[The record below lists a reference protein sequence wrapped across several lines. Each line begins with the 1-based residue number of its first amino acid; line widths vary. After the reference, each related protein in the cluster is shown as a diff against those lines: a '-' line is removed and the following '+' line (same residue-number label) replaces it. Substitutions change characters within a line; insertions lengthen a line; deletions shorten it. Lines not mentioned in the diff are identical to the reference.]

1 MYRLTRSYKGIVID
15 AGHGGTDS
23 GATGNG
29 IVEKDLTLKIAQY
42 IHNRLDDLGIKNV
55 LIRNTDET
63 INPTERVERVN
74 NAYGTSGDVIV
85 VSNHINAG
93 GGDGAEIIYA
103 LRNND
108 TLSSLIATEIEK
120 EGQNVR
126 KYYQRRLPSDP
137 SKDYYFMLRNT
148 GNTESIIVEYG
159 FLDSTSDDVNQ
170 LKNNYE
176 NYAEAVVRALVDYI
190 GATYI
195 PVVGSDYYVVQKG
208 DSLWSIARKL
218 NTSVAELKSL
228 NNLTSNNLS
237 IRQVLKTPS
246 SNTENDNQIT
256 YTVVKGDSLYKIA
269 QKFNVTVQDL
279 INLNNLTSTNLSVG
293 QVLKV
298 KGTVPSKEETT
309 YTVVKGD
316 SLYAIAN
323 KYKVSVQDI
332 IDANNLK
339 STALSV
345 GQKLII
351 PTQITND
358 LYTVKSGD
366 SLYKIANQ
374 YGVTVEDLKKENNL
388 TNNNLSVGQVLKI
401 PSTNN
406 YQTYTVKSG
415 DSLYSIARQY
425 NTTVSDIQAL
435 NNLKS
440 TALSVWPKINNSS
453 KIKIS

>member
-29 IVEKDLTLKIAQY
+29 IIEKDLTLKIAQY

-218 NTSVAELKSL
+218 NTSVAELKAL

-237 IRQVLKTPS
+237 VGQVLKTPS
-246 SNTENDNQIT
+246 SNTENNNQTT

-279 INLNNLTSTNLSVG
+279 INLNNIPSTNLSIG

-415 DSLYSIARQY
+415 DSLYSIERQY
-425 NTTVSDIQAL
+425 TTTVSDIQAL

-440 TALSVWPKINNSS
+440 TALSVGQKLIIPQK
-453 KIKIS
+453 

>member
-29 IVEKDLTLKIAQY
+29 IIEKDLTLKIAQY

-159 FLDSTSDDVNQ
+159 FLDSTSSDVNQ

-218 NTSVAELKSL
+218 NTSVAELKAL

-237 IRQVLKTPS
+237 VGQVLKTPS
-246 SNTENDNQIT
+246 SNTENDNQTT

-279 INLNNLTSTNLSVG
+279 INLNNITSTNLSIG

-440 TALSVWPKINNSS
+440 TALSVGQKLIIPQK
-453 KIKIS
+453 

>member
-29 IVEKDLTLKIAQY
+29 IIEKDLTLKIAQY

-218 NTSVAELKSL
+218 NTSVAELKAL

-237 IRQVLKTPS
+237 VGQVLKTPS
-246 SNTENDNQIT
+246 SNTENDNQTT

-279 INLNNLTSTNLSVG
+279 INLNNIPSTNLSIG

-440 TALSVWPKINNSS
+440 TALSVGQKLIIPQK
-453 KIKIS
+453 

>member
-1 MYRLTRSYKGIVID
+1 MGLTGAS
-15 AGHGGTDS
+15 HGGTDS

-237 IRQVLKTPS
+237 VGQVLKTPS
-246 SNTENDNQIT
+246 SNTENDNQTT

-279 INLNNLTSTNLSVG
+279 INLNNITSTNLSIG
-293 QVLKV
+293 QVLQV

-388 TNNNLSVGQVLKI
+388 TNNNLSVGQKLII
-401 PSTNN
+401 P
-406 YQTYTVKSG
+406 QK
-415 DSLYSIARQY
+415 
-425 NTTVSDIQAL
+425 
-435 NNLKS
+435 
-440 TALSVWPKINNSS
+440 
-453 KIKIS
+453 

>member
-29 IVEKDLTLKIAQY
+29 IIEKDLTLKIAQY

-159 FLDSTSDDVNQ
+159 FLDSTSSDVNQ

-218 NTSVAELKSL
+218 NTSVAELKAL

-237 IRQVLKTPS
+237 VGQVLKTPS
-246 SNTENDNQIT
+246 SNTENDNQTT

-279 INLNNLTSTNLSVG
+279 IDLNNITSTNLSIG
-293 QVLKV
+293 QVLQV

-440 TALSVWPKINNSS
+440 TALSVGQKLIIPQK
-453 KIKIS
+453 

>member
-237 IRQVLKTPS
+237 IGQVLKTPS

-279 INLNNLTSTNLSVG
+279 INLNNLKSTALSVG

-440 TALSVWPKINNSS
+440 TALSVGQKLIIPQK
-453 KIKIS
+453 

>member
-1 MYRLTRSYKGIVID
+1 
-15 AGHGGTDS
+15 
-23 GATGNG
+23 
-29 IVEKDLTLKIAQY
+29 
-42 IHNRLDDLGIKNV
+42 
-55 LIRNTDET
+55 
-63 INPTERVERVN
+63 
-74 NAYGTSGDVIV
+74 
-85 VSNHINAG
+85 
-93 GGDGAEIIYA
+93 
-103 LRNND
+103 
-108 TLSSLIATEIEK
+108 
-120 EGQNVR
+120 
-126 KYYQRRLPSDP
+126 
-137 SKDYYFMLRNT
+137 MLRNT

-159 FLDSTSDDVNQ
+159 FLDSTSGDVNQ

-218 NTSVAELKSL
+218 NTSVAELKAL

-237 IRQVLKTPS
+237 VGQVLKTPS
-246 SNTENDNQIT
+246 SNTENNNQTT

-279 INLNNLTSTNLSVG
+279 INLNNIPSTNLSIG

-440 TALSVWPKINNSS
+440 TALSVGQKLIIPQK
-453 KIKIS
+453 

>member
-29 IVEKDLTLKIAQY
+29 IIEKDLTLKIAQY

-126 KYYQRRLPSDP
+126 KYYQRRLPSDL

-218 NTSVAELKSL
+218 NTSVAELKAL

-237 IRQVLKTPS
+237 VGQVLKTPS
-246 SNTENDNQIT
+246 SNTENNNQTT

-279 INLNNLTSTNLSVG
+279 INLNNIPSTNLSIG

-440 TALSVWPKINNSS
+440 TALSVGQKLIIPQK
-453 KIKIS
+453 

>member
-1 MYRLTRSYKGIVID
+1 MGKTD
-15 AGHGGTDS
+15 TCHGGTDS

-29 IVEKDLTLKIAQY
+29 IIEKDLTLKIAQY

-218 NTSVAELKSL
+218 NTSVAELKAL

-237 IRQVLKTPS
+237 VGQVLKTPS
-246 SNTENDNQIT
+246 SNTENNNQTT

-279 INLNNLTSTNLSVG
+279 INLNNIPSTNLSIG

-440 TALSVWPKINNSS
+440 TALSVGQKLIIPQK
-453 KIKIS
+453 

>member
-237 IRQVLKTPS
+237 IGQVLKTPS

-440 TALSVWPKINNSS
+440 TALSVGQKLIIPQK
-453 KIKIS
+453 

>member
-29 IVEKDLTLKIAQY
+29 IIEKDLTLKIAQY

-159 FLDSTSDDVNQ
+159 FLDSTSSDVNQ

-218 NTSVAELKSL
+218 NTSVAELKAL

-237 IRQVLKTPS
+237 VGQVLKTPS
-246 SNTENDNQIT
+246 SNTENDNQTT

-279 INLNNLTSTNLSVG
+279 INLNNITSTNLSIG
-293 QVLKV
+293 QVLQV

-440 TALSVWPKINNSS
+440 TALSVGQKLIIPQK
-453 KIKIS
+453 

>member
-237 IRQVLKTPS
+237 VGQVLKTPS
-246 SNTENDNQIT
+246 SNTENDNQTT

-279 INLNNLTSTNLSVG
+279 INLNNITSTNLSIG
-293 QVLKV
+293 QVLQV

-345 GQKLII
+345 GQKLIT

-440 TALSVWPKINNSS
+440 TALSVGQKLIIPQK
-453 KIKIS
+453 

>member
-237 IRQVLKTPS
+237 VGQVLKTPS
-246 SNTENDNQIT
+246 SNTENDNQTT

-279 INLNNLTSTNLSVG
+279 INLNNITSTNLSIG
-293 QVLKV
+293 QVLQV

-440 TALSVWPKINNSS
+440 TALSVGQKLIIPQK
-453 KIKIS
+453 

>member
-1 MYRLTRSYKGIVID
+1 MGKTD
-15 AGHGGTDS
+15 TCHGGTDS

-29 IVEKDLTLKIAQY
+29 IIEKDLTLKIAQY

-218 NTSVAELKSL
+218 NTSVAELKAL

-237 IRQVLKTPS
+237 VGQVLKTPS
-246 SNTENDNQIT
+246 SNTENNNQTT

-279 INLNNLTSTNLSVG
+279 INLNNIPSTNLSIG

-440 TALSVWPKINNSS
+440 TALSIGQKLIIPQK
-453 KIKIS
+453 

>member
-29 IVEKDLTLKIAQY
+29 IIEKDLTLKIAQY

-108 TLSSLIATEIEK
+108 TLSSLIATEIKK

-159 FLDSTSDDVNQ
+159 FLDSTSSDVNQ

-218 NTSVAELKSL
+218 NTSVAELKAL

-237 IRQVLKTPS
+237 VGQVLKTPS
-246 SNTENDNQIT
+246 SNTENDNQTT

-279 INLNNLTSTNLSVG
+279 INLNNITSTNLSIG
-293 QVLKV
+293 QVLQV

-440 TALSVWPKINNSS
+440 TALSVGQKLIIPQK
-453 KIKIS
+453 

>member
-1 MYRLTRSYKGIVID
+1 MGLTGAS
-15 AGHGGTDS
+15 HGGTDS

-29 IVEKDLTLKIAQY
+29 IIEKDLTLKIAQY

-159 FLDSTSDDVNQ
+159 FLDSTSSDVNQ

-218 NTSVAELKSL
+218 NTSVAELKAL

-237 IRQVLKTPS
+237 VGQVLKTPS
-246 SNTENDNQIT
+246 SNTENDNQTT

-279 INLNNLTSTNLSVG
+279 INLNNITSTNLSIG
-293 QVLKV
+293 QVLQV

-339 STALSV
+339 STALRV

-440 TALSVWPKINNSS
+440 TALSVGQKLIIPQK
-453 KIKIS
+453 

>member
-1 MYRLTRSYKGIVID
+1 MYRLTRSYKGIIID

-29 IVEKDLTLKIAQY
+29 IIEKDLTLKIAQY

-218 NTSVAELKSL
+218 NTSVAELKAL

-237 IRQVLKTPS
+237 VGQVLKTPS
-246 SNTENDNQIT
+246 SNTENDNQTT

-279 INLNNLTSTNLSVG
+279 INLNNIPSTNLSIG

-440 TALSVWPKINNSS
+440 TALSVGQKLIIPQK
-453 KIKIS
+453 